1 MVCTGF
7 PRPDGPYSRT
17 PVTDRG
23 FGAYAPEVANEEAL
37 PVCVSDRTP
46 SAWNLDDAN
55 READADDSTGRDA
68 EAQERARASLRTS
81 KARMHAAIARN
92 G

>member
-23 FGAYAPEVANEEAL
+23 FGAYAPEVANEEARGRMATLGEFGYLADYLLQPGGTLADQSVGGSHFAVAFGLIFFTSVL
-37 PVCVSDRTP
+37 PYVV
-46 SAWNLDDAN
+46 L
-55 READADDSTGRDA
+55 
-68 EAQERARASLRTS
+68 TS
-81 KARMHAAIARN
+81 S
-92 G
+92 